1 MRNLSKAARNN
12 SWAIIQHVLGWLCFF
27 SPKLKITPLQ
37 QLRFSTGLPPCL
49 LPLPQHQCLRI
60 LLFPLL
66 FPLPS
71 SYPLKPLGFIFL
83 GSPGRLCLNTAI
95 PNIFVWHP
103 SVSPGISRGAVKFIF
118 IHFHLRKKYRSF
130 SSFKR
135 GKCSMPLNQQGGESW
150 LELSA
155 YWAKWLPLPSTPW
168 VA

>member
-1 MRNLSKAARNN
+1 MFSCLFFSVKFFFPPKSGCFSDVSKVRELRNFPCSKQSFPFCFQYFSIVRNLSKAARNN

-66 FPLPS
+66 FPFPS

-95 PNIFVWHP
+95 PNIFV
-103 SVSPGISRGAVKFIF
+103 
-118 IHFHLRKKYRSF
+118 
-130 SSFKR
+130 
-135 GKCSMPLNQQGGESW
+135 
-150 LELSA
+150 
-155 YWAKWLPLPSTPW
+155 
-168 VA
+168 